1 MHMDKNNKKIQEA
14 KKIIKE
20 EKKKIKQE
28 RKNIKKKKLNN
39 FKKTRLGRFLGKFIY
54 VFSDEKSS
62 YSFSE
67 VFVITIISLVLGVF
81 ACFSVMMIA
90 TKGRNLISLSKDLG
104 KFYDVYE
111 TLIDNYNGDIDKE
124 KIIDDAIN
132 GMVSNVGDVYT
143 NYADTSTTDKFNEMV
158 NGVYEG
164 IGCTIQQLED
174 AVKIV
179 DIYEG
184 SPADKA
190 GLKVDD
196 YIKTVDS
203 KDALELG
210 VAKISEYVKNEAKGN
225 IEMVVLRGD
234 EEIKV
239 TLKRDK
245 VEIPAVSA
253 RTFEKNGKKIGYLKI
268 SIFSSVSS
276 KQFDS
281 KIKELEKDGIDSL
294 VIDVR
299 GNNGGYL
306 TAVTDIASML
316 LPRGKNI
323 YQIQKDNNKKATK
336 DKTFEKREYP
346 IAILVN
352 GESASASEI
361 LAGAIKESYNG
372 YVVGTKTYG
381 KGTVQQVKQ
390 LSDGS
395 MIKYTVENW
404 LTPDGSWIN
413 DVGIEPTD
421 KVELNEKYYE
431 NPTDETDN
439 QLQKALELVSG

>member
-1 MHMDKNNKKIQEA
+1 MDKNNKKIQEA

-245 VEIPAVSA
+245 VEIPAVNA
-253 RTFEKNGKKIGYLKI
+253 KTFEKNGKKIGYLKI

-395 MIKYTVENW
+395 MIKYTVENC
-404 LTPDGSWIN
+404 LTPDGNWIN

>member
-1 MHMDKNNKKIQEA
+1 MDKNNKKIQEA

-179 DIYEG
+179 DIY
-184 SPADKA
+184 
-190 GLKVDD
+190 
-196 YIKTVDS
+196 
-203 KDALELG
+203 
-210 VAKISEYVKNEAKGN
+210 
-225 IEMVVLRGD
+225 
-234 EEIKV
+234 
-239 TLKRDK
+239 
-245 VEIPAVSA
+245 
-253 RTFEKNGKKIGYLKI
+253 
-268 SIFSSVSS
+268 
-276 KQFDS
+276 
-281 KIKELEKDGIDSL
+281 
-294 VIDVR
+294 
-299 GNNGGYL
+299 
-306 TAVTDIASML
+306 
-316 LPRGKNI
+316 
-323 YQIQKDNNKKATK
+323 
-336 DKTFEKREYP
+336 
-346 IAILVN
+346 
-352 GESASASEI
+352 
-361 LAGAIKESYNG
+361 
-372 YVVGTKTYG
+372 
-381 KGTVQQVKQ
+381 
-390 LSDGS
+390 
-395 MIKYTVENW
+395 
-404 LTPDGSWIN
+404 
-413 DVGIEPTD
+413 
-421 KVELNEKYYE
+421 
-431 NPTDETDN
+431 
-439 QLQKALELVSG
+439 

>member
-1 MHMDKNNKKIQEA
+1 MDKNNKKIQEA

-245 VEIPAVSA
+245 VEIPAVNA
-253 RTFEKNGKKIGYLKI
+253 KTFEKNGKKIGYLKI

>member
-1 MHMDKNNKKIQEA
+1 
-14 KKIIKE
+14 
-20 EKKKIKQE
+20 
-28 RKNIKKKKLNN
+28 
-39 FKKTRLGRFLGKFIY
+39 
-54 VFSDEKSS
+54 
-62 YSFSE
+62 
-67 VFVITIISLVLGVF
+67 
-81 ACFSVMMIA
+81 MIA

-234 EEIKV
+234 EKIKV

-281 KIKELEKDGIDSL
+281 KIKELEKDGINSL
-294 VIDVR
+294 IIDVR

-404 LTPDGSWIN
+404 LTPDGNWIN

>member
-1 MHMDKNNKKIQEA
+1 MDKNNKKIQEA

-81 ACFSVMMIA
+81 ACFSVVMIA

-245 VEIPAVSA
+245 VEIPAVNA
-253 RTFEKNGKKIGYLKI
+253 KTFEKNGKKIGYLKI

>member
-1 MHMDKNNKKIQEA
+1 MDKNNKKIQEA

-253 RTFEKNGKKIGYLKI
+253 RTFEKNGQKRGYLKI

-281 KIKELEKDGIDSL
+281 KIKELEKDGINSL
-294 VIDVR
+294 IIDVR

-404 LTPDGSWIN
+404 LTPDGNWIN

>member
-1 MHMDKNNKKIQEA
+1 MDKNNKKIQEA

-245 VEIPAVSA
+245 VEIPAVNA
-253 RTFEKNGKKIGYLKI
+253 KTFEKNGKKIGYLKI

-404 LTPDGSWIN
+404 LTPDGNWIN

>member
-1 MHMDKNNKKIQEA
+1 MDKNNKKIQEA

-124 KIIDDAIN
+124 RIIDDAIN

-245 VEIPAVSA
+245 VEIPAVNA
-253 RTFEKNGKKIGYLKI
+253 KTFEKDGKKIGYLKI

-404 LTPDGSWIN
+404 LTPDGNWIN

-431 NPTDETDN
+431 NPTDENDN